1 TEGGD
6 VRPVVNVIDYA
17 NVTSHGIE
25 CGNDNTPFVDEGA
38 SYTNTETGGGD
49 PGGGDP
55 GGGDPGP
62 GPDSLY
68 INGVDIL
75 SEEYDDHID
84 GLTHE
89 YDSETDTH
97 IIELNGV
104 HITSGDISP
113 GKQVG
118 IHAPSIGNL

>member
-1 TEGGD
+1 
-6 VRPVVNVIDYA
+6 
-17 NVTSHGIE
+17 SHGIE
-25 CGNDNTPFVDEGA
+25 CGNENAPIIATGA

-55 GGGDPGP
+55 GGGDPEP

-75 SEEYDDHID
+75 SEEYEDHID

-89 YDSETDTH
+89 YDSGTDTH
-97 IIELNGV
+97 IITLNGV
-104 HITSGDISP
+104 NITEGDISS
-113 GKQVG
+113 GRQMG
-118 IHAPSIGNL
+118 IHAPSIGDIEVILIGD